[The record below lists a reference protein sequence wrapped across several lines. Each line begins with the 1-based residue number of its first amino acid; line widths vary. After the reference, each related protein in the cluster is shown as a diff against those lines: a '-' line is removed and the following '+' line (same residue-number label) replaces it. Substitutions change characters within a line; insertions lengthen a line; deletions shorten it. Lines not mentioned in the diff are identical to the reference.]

1 MLKFLSI
8 QNIVLIDKTEIEFS
22 SGLCVLSG
30 ETGSGKSILLD
41 ALGLVIGFRSNLRLI
56 GNDENKAFVAA
67 QFDIKNNLF
76 CQNILKENDLLDA
89 ENPDLLNI
97 RRIIQEN
104 SASKVYI
111 NDILIGVNLLNQI
124 GETLVE
130 IHGQHD
136 QRGLLNS
143 SFHSEILDEFTQN
156 QNLLKDLRKIY
167 DDLKE
172 TDKKIF
178 EIKAKKEQAERE
190 GDYLDYIIKEL
201 EKANLKAGEEDELS
215 NKKDQFQAK
224 EKILNFL
231 SELKSNLTEANSH
244 LILSQKLIIR
254 NQHLIN
260 NYLPE
265 EKEDFEKLSEKIDQ
279 ENNEIESAIS
289 NITSSERNLNNFT
302 ESLEEVEERLFYI
315 RSLARKFSTTTEEL
329 PKIIADAEEKLK
341 LIKNEEAF
349 THKLEEQ
356 RNKLLKDYKII
367 ADKLSER
374 RKKSALILAK
384 KVEEELK
391 FLKMDGTKFLVE
403 VKQNE
408 ILRYAQDDTK
418 HTPSDTAHC
427 SSNTTHCH
435 SERSEESLSNLH
447 LSPTG
452 YDKIRF
458 LSSINKNNF
467 EDISKIAS
475 GGELSR
481 FMLALKV
488 SLMDVKSR
496 PTIIFDEIDTGIGGS
511 TADAVG
517 NRLKTLS
524 KNLQVLVVTHQPQI
538 AAKADIH
545 FKIRKTSNDNKIKTL
560 IEKLDDKNREIEIAR
575 MLSGEKITP
584 EALAAANRLI
594 Y

>member
-41 ALGLVIGFRSNLRLI
+41 ALGLAIGFRSNLRLI

-67 QFDIKNNLF
+67 QFDIKNNLS
-76 CQNILKENDLLDA
+76 CQNILKENDLLDS
-89 ENPDLLNI
+89 ENPDSLNI

-143 SFHSEILDEFTQN
+143 SFHGEILDEFAQN

-178 EIKAKKEQAERE
+178 EIKSKKEQAERE
-190 GDYLDYIIKEL
+190 RDYLDYIIKEL

-231 SELKSNLTEANSH
+231 SELKSNLTQSNSH
-244 LILSQKLIIR
+244 LLLSQKIIIR

-265 EKEDFEKLSEKIDQ
+265 EKENFEKLSEKIDQ

-289 NITSSERNLNNFT
+289 DITNSERNLNNFT

-329 PKIIADAEEKLK
+329 PRIIADAEEKLK
-341 LIKNEEAF
+341 LIKNEESF
-349 THKLEEQ
+349 THELEEQ

-403 VKQNE
+403 ISE
-408 ILRYAQDDTK
+408 IPESS
-418 HTPSDTAHC
+418 HNAH
-427 SSNTTHCH
+427 
-435 SERSEESLSNLH
+435 
-447 LSPTG
+447 G

-467 EDISKIAS
+467 DDISKIAS

-488 SLMDVKSR
+488 SLMDVKSS

-545 FKIRKTSNDNKIKTL
+545 FKISKISNDSKIKTL
-560 IEKLDDKNREIEIAR
+560 IEKLDAKNREIEIAR
-575 MLSGEKITP
+575 MLSGEEITP

>member
-1 MLKFLSI
+1 M
-8 QNIVLIDKTEIEFS
+8 
-22 SGLCVLSG
+22 
-30 ETGSGKSILLD
+30 
-41 ALGLVIGFRSNLRLI
+41 
-56 GNDENKAFVAA
+56 
-67 QFDIKNNLF
+67 
-76 CQNILKENDLLDA
+76 
-89 ENPDLLNI
+89 LNI

-329 PKIIADAEEKLK
+329 PKIIADAEEKLQ

-356 RNKLLKDYKII
+356 RNKLLKDVQ
-367 ADKLSER
+367 
-374 RKKSALILAK
+374 ILVNFFA
-384 KVEEELK
+384 
-391 FLKMDGTKFLVE
+391 E
-403 VKQNE
+403 VV
-408 ILRYAQDDTK
+408 
-418 HTPSDTAHC
+418 
-427 SSNTTHCH
+427 
-435 SERSEESLSNLH
+435 
-447 LSPTG
+447 
-452 YDKIRF
+452 
-458 LSSINKNNF
+458 NF
-467 EDISKIAS
+467 
-475 GGELSR
+475 
-481 FMLALKV
+481 
-488 SLMDVKSR
+488 
-496 PTIIFDEIDTGIGGS
+496 
-511 TADAVG
+511 
-517 NRLKTLS
+517 
-524 KNLQVLVVTHQPQI
+524 H
-538 AAKADIH
+538 
-545 FKIRKTSNDNKIKTL
+545 
-560 IEKLDDKNREIEIAR
+560 
-575 MLSGEKITP
+575 
-584 EALAAANRLI
+584 
-594 Y
+594 